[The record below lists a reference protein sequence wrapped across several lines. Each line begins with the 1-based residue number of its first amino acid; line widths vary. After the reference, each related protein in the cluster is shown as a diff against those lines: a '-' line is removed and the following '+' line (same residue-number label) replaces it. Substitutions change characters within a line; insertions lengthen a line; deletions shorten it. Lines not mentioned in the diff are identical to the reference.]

1 MLNRLVLASLSLWI
15 GAIAYYWLA
24 KLREIRP
31 CDPNQAPEIFK
42 IVKRG
47 EKSFRAS
54 NAFHAKLPNIS
65 KRRRYKDFKQVCL
78 FRGVVVI
85 PSLTHKGL
93 WHFSYTVERPTLDEV
108 LEDER
113 KMSKIVHDELRE
125 LAKLE
130 NFSKFLRWFKYAK

>member
-65 KRRRYKDFKQVCL
+65 KRRRYKDFKQ
-78 FRGVVVI
+78 
-85 PSLTHKGL
+85 
-93 WHFSYTVERPTLDEV
+93 ERPTLDEV

-113 KMSKIVHDELRE
+113 KMSKIIYIYFLNHHLRFYTVC
-125 LAKLE
+125 LLP
-130 NFSKFLRWFKYAK
+130 FSYCLLL